1 MATTLICSV
10 VVPTLPSTTPTGFPI
25 AHLSCVP
32 GPLDLM
38 YDFGGGNQGA
48 VWFRDTRKLTNSG
61 NGQIE
66 RQEAPG
72 FLSEASAM
80 EGTEIYS

>member
-1 MATTLICSV
+1 
-10 VVPTLPSTTPTGFPI
+10 
-25 AHLSCVP
+25 
-32 GPLDLM
+32 M
-38 YDFGGGNQGA
+38 YDLGGGNQGA

-72 FLSEASAM
+72 VLSEASAM